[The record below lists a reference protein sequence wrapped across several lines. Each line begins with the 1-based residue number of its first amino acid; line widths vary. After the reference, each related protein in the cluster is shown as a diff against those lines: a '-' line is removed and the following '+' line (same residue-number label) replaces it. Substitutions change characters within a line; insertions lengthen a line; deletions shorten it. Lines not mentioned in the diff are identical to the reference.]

1 MATKQQLANL
11 RPVRSKEEARERGR
25 KGGKAS
31 GETRRLLKT
40 FRELDDENTT
50 DDERLQML
58 DKLKLLAKKG
68 NINAFVVYR
77 DTVGLKPKENVE
89 ISGELKNPYTALTEE
104 ELKKLAD
111 VDG

>member
-1 MATKQQLANL
+1 
-11 RPVRSKEEARERGR
+11 
-25 KGGKAS
+25 
-31 GETRRLLKT
+31 
-40 FRELDDENTT
+40 
-50 DDERLQML
+50 ML
-58 DKLKLLAKKG
+58 DKIKLLAKKG

-89 ISGELKNPYTALTEE
+89 ISGELKNPYAALTEE

>member
-89 ISGELKNPYTALTEE
+89 ISGELKNPYAALTEE